1 MAIYNTPS
9 DAANTAV
16 RSFLTQLG
24 EQYYGGKFNTGSG
37 PGKETWKKIREEEFV
52 GKCAYCDAVTV
63 KPTIE
68 HLVMFNREQCGLH
81 HSGNIAP
88 CCNGCNKRLRT
99 ETKQYTDWDTHLAMV
114 VENNGGSISD
124 LNFRKKRIKEHMG
137 KWGYP
142 KLTTDELNAIRALAN
157 SLYAGVQAEVNK
169 SVSLF
174 QVLDRTL
181 IQGRGSKA

>member
-1 MAIYNTPS
+1 
-9 DAANTAV
+9 
-16 RSFLTQLG
+16 
-24 EQYYGGKFNTGSG
+24 
-37 PGKETWKKIREEEFV
+37 
-52 GKCAYCDAVTV
+52 
-63 KPTIE
+63 
-68 HLVMFNREQCGLH
+68 
-81 HSGNIAP
+81 
-88 CCNGCNKRLRT
+88 
-99 ETKQYTDWDTHLAMV
+99 MV

-142 KLTTDELNAIRALAN
+142 KLTMDELNAIRALAN

-174 QVLDRTL
+174 QELDRTL

>member
-1 MAIYNTPS
+1 
-9 DAANTAV
+9 
-16 RSFLTQLG
+16 
-24 EQYYGGKFNTGSG
+24 
-37 PGKETWKKIREEEFV
+37 
-52 GKCAYCDAVTV
+52 
-63 KPTIE
+63 
-68 HLVMFNREQCGLH
+68 MFNREQCGLH
-81 HSGNIAP
+81 HPGNIAP

-157 SLYAGVQAEVNK
+157 SLHAGVQAEVNK

-174 QVLDRTL
+174 QELDRTL